1 MILLK
6 NVTIV
11 DASSDLNGKK
21 RDLLIKN
28 GKIEKIGVSIKEENA
43 KIIETANLH
52 VSKGWIDTSVSLGE
66 PGFEERQTLEN
77 GVKAAAA
84 GGFTTIMLNP
94 NNQPNPQD
102 QSGIKYLKNVTA
114 HQAVSILPVGSFT
127 LNQNGEHLAELYDM
141 QEAGAVSFYDYKHE
155 VTNANLLKVGLQYAS
170 SFNAVV
176 QSFPQNKDIAGK
188 GMVNEDTVTTNLGI
202 KSMPSLAEELQI
214 ARDLRIATYTNGRL
228 HIPTVSTVE
237 GLKLIKEYKKTAH
250 NVTCSV
256 SIHHL
261 TLSSNEL
268 ETFDANFKIQPPL
281 RDEKEVKQLQKF
293 LTSGVIDVVTSDH
306 TPLTIEHKDLEFDH
320 ATPGTIGLESAF
332 GVLNQLT
339 DLATTIELLT
349 NGYQVFNQVTPQIK
363 EGQIANLTLFEP
375 ETSYTFEKSHIV
387 STSKNSAFLGKPMKG
402 TVIGIMNNK
411 KVIWNER

>member
-1 MILLK
+1 VI
-6 NVTIV
+6 IV

-28 GKIEKIGVSIKEENA
+28 GKIEKIGVSIKEEKA
-43 KIIETANLH
+43 KIIEQDNLH
-52 VSKGWIDTSVSLGE
+52 VSIGWIDTSVCFGE

-77 GVKAAAA
+77 GMKAAAA

-114 HQAVSILPVGSFT
+114 NQAVSVLPVGSFT
-127 LNQNGEHLAELYDM
+127 LNQDGVHLAELYDM

-155 VTNANLLKVGLQYAS
+155 VTNANLLKVGLQYTS

-188 GMVNEDTVTTNLGI
+188 GMVNEDTVTTNLGL

-214 ARDLRIATYTNGRL
+214 ARDLRIASYTNGRL

-237 GLKLIKEYKKTAH
+237 GLKLIKDYKKTAQ

-256 SIHHL
+256 SVHHL
-261 TLSSNEL
+261 TLSSDQL
-268 ETFDANFKIQPPL
+268 ESFDARFKVQPPL

-293 LTSGVIDVVTSDH
+293 LSSGVIDVVTSDH
-306 TPLTIEHKDLEFDH
+306 RPLTIEHKDLEFDR
-320 ATPGTIGLESAF
+320 ATPGTTGLESAF
-332 GVLNQLT
+332 GALNHLVEI
-339 DLATTIELLT
+339 TTVIELLT
-349 NGYQVFNQVTPQIK
+349 NGYRIFNQNIPQIS
-363 EGQIANLTLFEP
+363 EGQLANLTLFEP
-375 ETSYTFEKSHIV
+375 ETTYTFEKKHIV
-387 STSKNSAFLGKPMKG
+387 STSKNSAFLGKAMKG
-402 TVIGIMNNK
+402 KVIGIINNK